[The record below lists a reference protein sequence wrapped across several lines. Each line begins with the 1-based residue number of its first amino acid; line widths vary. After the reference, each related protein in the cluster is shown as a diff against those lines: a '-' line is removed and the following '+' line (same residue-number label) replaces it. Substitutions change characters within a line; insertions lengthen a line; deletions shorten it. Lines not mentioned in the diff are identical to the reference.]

1 MNEEENIS
9 NIPKFQKLKK
19 DISVFKNFYM
29 VWPTLRPLAKMLGV
43 DVEGIDEQLKQVP
56 ELSRSFD
63 EMILIPDQFNNLF
76 GDLGWILSENSLDLE
91 VAQQAVFIAESQGID
106 AAEQLLVDHFS
117 PEWVEKRISLLK
129 FIQGFTPRF
138 DLAMKALEDYKA
150 GRYYASVLVVL
161 SLIDGW
167 VNDLNIVDHQRK
179 GFFNSETKLIAYNS
193 MTAHSRGLVKLKEVF
208 GISRKKTQT
217 EEISIPYRNG
227 IMHGMDLGYDN
238 RIVAAKCWAALFAV
252 RDWAIKAARNEL
264 DPPDEEA
271 LEDKSLLES
280 IRDYQKVRAETESFK
295 KWKPRDRVIGRDIPT
310 FASSQDY
317 EENSPERKMMEF
329 CELWQEKNYG
339 YLAARA
345 FSPFMCKKPGEVRKQ
360 FSSMELLE
368 YRLTGIRDILP
379 TIEDIDVWL
388 KLIRNNHEV
397 ELEYTFRLIC
407 TDSNNEIV
415 YLPREDTVWGV
426 STWWD
431 KKEP

>member
-19 DISVFKNFYM
+19 DISVFKIFYM

-91 VAQQAVFIAESQGID
+91 VAKQAVFIAESQGID

>member
-317 EENSPERKMMEF
+317 EENSPERKMIEF

-368 YRLTGIRDILP
+368 YRLTGIHDILP

>member
-1 MNEEENIS
+1 MNEEDNIS
-9 NIPKFQKLKK
+9 NIPKLQKLKK
-19 DISVFKNFYM
+19 DISVFKIFYM

-317 EENSPERKMMEF
+317 EENSPERKMIEF

>member
-368 YRLTGIRDILP
+368 YRLTGIHDILP

>member
-317 EENSPERKMMEF
+317 EENSPERKMIEF

>member
-91 VAQQAVFIAESQGID
+91 VAKQAVFIAESQGID

-317 EENSPERKMMEF
+317 EENSPERKMIEF

-368 YRLTGIRDILP
+368 YRLTGIHDILP